1 MKTLVGAKGENGAKV
16 KICAHSESFVG
27 ADAQDADQAAKG
39 VENGMKMPGPLA
51 NRGLRRLSKART
63 TAESPRCK
71 RHASRDVTLAA
82 VFDETVRKDG

>member
-1 MKTLVGAKGENGAKV
+1 MKRLSEQKAKTEQKV

-51 NRGLRRLSKART
+51 NRGLRRLSKSTNKSLEVAHPSLQKIRL
-63 TAESPRCK
+63 SRCYTC
-71 RHASRDVTLAA
+71 SCI
-82 VFDETVRKDG
+82 